1 MKNEANTI
9 HQSTGS
15 GGNTSQYVLEPIL
28 TADTSTLAEDKDN
41 STPPPRIKR
50 CNSIQYKF
58 MENGNIRAYKTS
70 DPHHGNASE
79 LQITHPN
86 NESQTVTT
94 AHVPKTLEQTNIRY
108 RIRKLTPREVLRLM
122 DVEDK
127 DIDKLINAEK
137 ETILKSGVKKVNK
150 VLSKS
155 TLYKMAGNSIV
166 CSCLYHIFRTLF
178 IPNQPE
184 HAQIKPIQKSLFD

>member
-1 MKNEANTI
+1 
-9 HQSTGS
+9 
-15 GGNTSQYVLEPIL
+15 
-28 TADTSTLAEDKDN
+28 
-41 STPPPRIKR
+41 
-50 CNSIQYKF
+50 

-94 AHVPKTLEQTNIRY
+94 AHVPKTLEQDNVRY
-108 RIRKLTPREVLRLM
+108 RIRKLTPREVFRLM
-122 DVEDK
+122 DVEDA
-127 DIDKLINAEK
+127 DISKLINAREEK
-137 ETILKSGVKKVNK
+137 TLKSGKKKVRK

-155 TLYKMAGNSIV
+155 SLYKMAGNSIV

-184 HAQIKPIQKSLFD
+184 YVQNKPIQKSLFD

>member
-1 MKNEANTI
+1 MKDKANTI
-9 HQSTGS
+9 HGSTGS
-15 GGNTSQYVLEPIL
+15 GGNTSQYILEPIVKSEN
-28 TADTSTLAEDKDN
+28 TDKP
-41 STPPPRIKR
+41 TPPPRIKR
-50 CNSIQYKF
+50 CDSIRYKF

-70 DPHHGNASE
+70 DSHHGNASE

-94 AHVPKTLEQTNIRY
+94 THVPKTMEQGNVRY

-122 DVEDK
+122 DVEDA
-127 DIDKLINAEK
+127 DIDKLIYAEQEK
-137 ETILKSGVKKVNK
+137 TLKSGKKKVRK

-155 TLYKMAGNSIV
+155 ALYKMAGNSIV
-166 CSCLYHIFRTLF
+166 CGVLYHIFRTLF

-184 HAQIKPIQKSLFD
+184 YAQSKPIQKSLFD